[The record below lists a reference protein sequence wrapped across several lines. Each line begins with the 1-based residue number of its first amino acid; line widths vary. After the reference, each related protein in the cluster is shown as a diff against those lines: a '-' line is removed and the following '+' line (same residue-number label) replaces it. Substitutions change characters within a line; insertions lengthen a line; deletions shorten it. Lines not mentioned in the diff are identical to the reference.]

1 MKYKLNV
8 LMKIVIALAVNILCF
23 SFSNAHDIHTSE
35 LRVIQY
41 DSVLHLELR
50 LNAFELEFLGGREI
64 SKNGVINWDRFSDE
78 KQRVINKLKESLILE
93 LNNKLLDTDKTGLTV
108 DDTHHLIY
116 RAHYYLPENQK
127 SGSLKIESKL
137 REFTSR
143 SHVTRVSFNKSE
155 QQENAQLEGDRNSV
169 EFELVQKYSNEKNE
183 GTNSKSTTIS
193 HKIKYAILTLF
204 ISIFTIGIYY
214 KMNVSS

>member
-1 MKYKLNV
+1 MKYKLND
-8 LMKIVIALAVNILCF
+8 LLTLVIALAANIICF

-35 LRVIQY
+35 LRVVQY

-50 LNAFELEFLGGREI
+50 MNAFELEFLGGREI
-64 SKNGVINWDRFSDE
+64 SKNGVINWDRFSDGKE
-78 KQRVINKLKESLILE
+78 KVINKLKESLILE
-93 LNNKLLDTDKTGLTV
+93 LNNKPLYTDKTGLTV

-116 RAHYYLPENQK
+116 RAHYYIPENQG

-143 SHVTRVSFNKSE
+143 SHTTRVSFNKSE

-169 EFELVQKYSNEKNE
+169 EFELAQKDSNEQNKVPDSESTSSTNE
-183 GTNSKSTTIS
+183 
-193 HKIKYAILTLF
+193 IKYAILFLF
-204 ISIFTIGIYY
+204 ISIFSIGIYF
-214 KMNVSS
+214 KMNVNS